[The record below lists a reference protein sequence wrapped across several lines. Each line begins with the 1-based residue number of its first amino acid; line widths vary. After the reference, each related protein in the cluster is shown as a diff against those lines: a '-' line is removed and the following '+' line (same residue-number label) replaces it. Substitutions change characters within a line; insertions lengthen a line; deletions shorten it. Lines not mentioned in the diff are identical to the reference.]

1 MGFWSKIKNAVKKV
15 VRVVKAVVRV
25 VVRVLMNIVNRV
37 FLGLPDF
44 ILGFL
49 CWPRKR
55 LRLYVLILSE
65 EVPNFDGGVNRVPV
79 VPESTVQN
87 VVENTKRIYKKL
99 FNVDL
104 LPYSKSFIEVA
115 SEDAPPEAMKFH
127 CGFGE

>member
-1 MGFWSKIKNAVKKV
+1 
-15 VRVVKAVVRV
+15 
-25 VVRVLMNIVNRV
+25 MNFANRV
-37 FLGLPDF
+37 FLGFPDF

-65 EVPNFDGGVNRVPV
+65 EMPDFDGGVHRVPGV
-79 VPESTVQN
+79 AEATVQS

-104 LPYSKSFIEVA
+104 IPYSKSFIEVA
-115 SEDAPPEAMKFH
+115 SDDAPPEAMNFH
-127 CGFGE
+127 CVFG